1 MRLKHFKTFLFITM
15 AIIVIGTGCA
25 NKKKKKDEYNK
36 PAIFWYQGILR
47 EILFAN
53 LETADNYYSSLQSE
67 HINSPL
73 VPEAMLALGQAH
85 MKKREYVLASFY
97 FDEYI
102 KRFGTKDNV
111 DYLTFLKLQSHYYAF
126 KNHSKDQEFIS
137 NSIVSLGEFIEKYP
151 NSRYRPYVE
160 YMQIKFILGQNE
172 LNRAIANVYKKRHKP
187 EGVKRYLERIDEALE
202 KETKPKPSHMP
213 WYVLIFDW

>member
-1 MRLKHFKTFLFITM
+1 M
-15 AIIVIGTGCA
+15 
-25 NKKKKKDEYNK
+25 
-36 PAIFWYQGILR
+36 R

-187 EGVKRYLERIDEALE
+187 EGVKRYLERIDETLE

>member
-1 MRLKHFKTFLFITM
+1 MHLKHWKQFLLVTI
-15 AIIVIGTGCA
+15 AILAILGGCS
-25 NKKKKKDEYNK
+25 KKKKEEYNK

-53 LETADNYYSSLQSE
+53 LQTADNYYSSLQSE

-85 MKKREYVLASFY
+85 MKKKEYILAAFY

-102 KRFGTKDNV
+102 KRFGTEKNV

-137 NSIVSLGEFIEKYP
+137 NTIVNMGEFIEKYP

-187 EGVKRYLERIDEALE
+187 EGVKRYLERVDETLE
-202 KETKPKPSHMP
+202 KETNPKPSYLP
-213 WYVLIFDW
+213 WYVFIFDW